1 MQKQKTNK
9 KAAFD
14 AANIGS
20 GKGIISQPDTNTLA
34 HYKGRAEKEQAPT
47 VEQFLTAGAE
57 NALSTQEL
65 MALLQ
70 CGSVRQLRQM
80 VEDERRAGALILSG
94 PGGGYFLPDTGQK
107 GREELQRQ
115 VDITRARA
123 LAMLATSAPA
133 RKALRKLDGQVKM
146 EDKCRS
152 L

>member
-1 MQKQKTNK
+1 MPKKRATK
-9 KAAFD
+9 KAAPD
-14 AANIGS
+14 VRSIES
-20 GKGIISQPDTNTLA
+20 SKGKISQSDTYTLA

-47 VEQFLTAGAE
+47 VEQFLAAGAE
-57 NALSTQEL
+57 NARSTREL
-65 MALLQ
+65 MTLLQ

-146 EDKCRS
+146 EDECRS